1 MFPFGMSLSD
11 RIDFLNTGKTIYTS
25 VGNNPNNGNYG
36 GYNTPNA
43 SGLSYSQGYMDGRS
57 TSNGYDSLKSGQF
70 GATVGHMGFAGIN
83 GTMNSYNQGFYNGVR
98 DR

>member
-25 VGNNPNNGNYG
+25 VGNNGNYG
-36 GYNTPNA
+36 SGCSIPSA

-57 TSNGYDSLKSGQF
+57 TSSGYNSLKSGQF
-70 GATVGHMGFAGIN
+70 GATVGQIGFAASTGN
-83 GTMNSYNQGFYNGVR
+83 MNSYNQGFYNGVR

>member
-11 RIDFLNTGKTIYTS
+11 RIDFLNTGKTVYTS
-25 VGNNPNNGNYG
+25 VGNNGNYG
-36 GYNTPNA
+36 CGNIPSA

-70 GATVGHMGFAGIN
+70 GATIGNMSFAGIN
-83 GTMNSYNQGFYNGVR
+83 GTMNSYNQGFSNGIR

>member
-1 MFPFGMSLSD
+1 MFPFGLSLSD

-25 VGNNPNNGNYG
+25 VGNNNYG
-36 GYNTPNA
+36 GGNTPSA
-43 SGLSYSQGYMDGRS
+43 SGLSYSQGYMDGRT

-70 GATVGHMGFAGIN
+70 GATVGHMGFAGFN
-83 GTMNSYNQGFYNGVR
+83 DTMNSYNQGFYNGVR